1 LATRRQGTAA
11 AIFPSMPEP
20 HHEPTPLIAPDVDA
34 VGLFKQVEERFSDF
48 LEIHQ
53 LVAASDERALFVARD
68 RVLKRRVGLRVHLE
82 PDTRLRCWF
91 ERETEVFAAL
101 DHPVLRDV
109 YSAGHRDDW
118 AYRIVRWV
126 DGEGLVYAVARGP
139 RPIPTVLHLA
149 RHITSA
155 LEYVHTES
163 IVLRR
168 LVPEAVMIDNNERT
182 FLIDL
187 RYANVL
193 LDVASPIPGGA
204 TDPFLAPEVRD
215 GGVGDPGSDV
225 YGAGALLYYAVT
237 GTAPPLDAS
246 TVTSPRALREACPAA
261 LERVILRALK
271 PEIRQR
277 YFTAAEMRED
287 LLSDL
292 GDHETEF
299 SITVKR
305 GVVEDA
311 AAWEKRLR
319 RALGDDYELLEELGA
334 GGFGR
339 VYRVRDLQLEREVAL
354 KVLHPYLTTDPV
366 VVERFRREARLAAQ
380 VVHPYI
386 ANTYD
391 FGGRTGLLWYT
402 MEFVRGANLG
412 RLVQKEG
419 RQPAERVV
427 RILQESLDALGYAHQ
442 RGLVHRDLKPENI
455 LIESATENVRIADF
469 GLAIPFERS
478 EGSGTL
484 SSHSG
489 TPDFAAPEQLL
500 GESVDHRAD
509 IYSLSLVALFALSGR
524 LPFGGGSV
532 EATVARQVAG
542 LPPELDHLRNDVPD
556 SLLRVLLRGASRDP
570 AGRFGSAEEYAQ
582 ALEEAMRPGS
592 GRVLGLFRRLSGP
605 G

>member
-1 LATRRQGTAA
+1 
-11 AIFPSMPEP
+11 MPEP

-34 VGLFKQVEERFSDF
+34 VGLFMQAEERFANM

-53 LVAASDERALFVARD
+53 LVAASAERALFVARD

-82 PDTRLRCWF
+82 PDTWLRCWF

-109 YSAGHRDDW
+109 YSAGHRDEW

-126 DGEGLVYAVARGP
+126 DGESLTYAVARGP
-139 RPIPTVLHLA
+139 RPVPTVLRLA
-149 RHITSA
+149 RQITSA

-163 IVLRR
+163 VVLRR
-168 LVPEAVMIDNNERT
+168 LVPEAVMIDKNERT

-193 LDVASPIPGGA
+193 LDVASPIPGA
-204 TDPFLAPEVRD
+204 ANDPFLAPEVR
-215 GGVGDPGSDV
+215 GGDVGDPGSDV

-237 GTAPPLDAS
+237 GTLPPLDTSA
-246 TVTSPRALREACPAA
+246 VTRPRELRQACPAA

-271 PEIRQR
+271 PGIRQR

-292 GDHETEF
+292 GDHEAELTL
-299 SITVKR
+299 TAAR
-305 GVVEDA
+305 GVVIEDP

-354 KVLHPYLTTDPV
+354 KVLHPYLTRDPD

-380 VVHPYI
+380 VVHPNI

-402 MEFVRGANLG
+402 MEFVRGTNLG
-412 RLVQKEG
+412 SLVQKEG

-455 LIESATENVRIADF
+455 LIESTTANVRIADF
-469 GLAIPFERS
+469 GLAIPFARS
-478 EGSGTL
+478 DGSGTL
-484 SSHSG
+484 ASHSG

-500 GESVDHRAD
+500 GENVDHRAD

-542 LPPELDHLRNDVPD
+542 LAPELDHLRKDVPD

-570 AGRFGSAEEYAQ
+570 EGRFGSAEEYAQ
-582 ALEEAMRPGS
+582 ALGEVMRPGPA
-592 GRVLGLFRRLSGP
+592 GVLGLFRRLSGS